1 MEHLTE
7 ISAKTSLLSV
17 LCLAKLNTIIS
28 MQERIL
34 IQLGYQTEDEIRERL
49 IEVERENLAHA
60 LDHLP
65 QIVRESID
73 LEQAKQSILNPSEF
87 SK

>member
-1 MEHLTE
+1 
-7 ISAKTSLLSV
+7 
-17 LCLAKLNTIIS
+17 